1 MSPRRARSLPLLVL
15 ASVVLLEHLSPVH
28 TLAPILSGKQRRYL
42 RAEAGRLEASKQLRR
57 VQVMEVARSA
67 AELSAVLEAK
77 EMARCKFM
85 SAAKKSDAKILAQ
98 EMSELTDSTVAQVR
112 PPPTLPPNVSLSL
125 PRVSLSPPRV
135 SLSHPRVSLS
145 LSLTDTH
152 LLSSSRR
159 YHPILCTT
167 PSLTTHLT
175 YHPIFS
181 RR

>member
-112 PPPTLPPNVSLSL
+112 HTPPCFPPMFLSLS
-125 PRVSLSPPRV
+125 RVFLSPPRV
-135 SLSHPRVSLS
+135 FLSLTRVFLSLS
-145 LSLTDTH
+145 LSQTH
-152 LLSSSRR
+152 TFSLL
-159 YHPILCTT
+159 LGVTT
-167 PSLTTHLT
+167 PSYVPPHL
-175 YHPIFS
+175 
-181 RR
+181 